1 MSRRSRAR
9 LPEEILEAEID
20 ALSHDGRGVGR
31 VDGKTVFVRDALP
44 GEHVRFR
51 LTRRKKNF
59 DEGVLVELLRAA
71 PDRVEPGCAHFG
83 VCGGC
88 SLQHLDRASQVAHK
102 QRGLIEALEHIGKV
116 EADVLDE
123 PLVSEPWGYRR
134 KARLGVKFVRK
145 HERVFAGFRERGT
158 SFVTDVRE
166 CRVLHPRV
174 GPLTGDLADMIGS
187 LSIRDKVPQV
197 EMAMGDDLCAM
208 VFRVLAPPTEEDRT
222 RIAAFCSAHNWVPCI
237 QEGGPDSVRALD
249 GSALDIH
256 YSLPEQ
262 GVHFTFLPTDFTQV
276 NLEMNRR
283 MVTQALDWLA
293 PEEGERILDLFCG
306 LGNFSLPI
314 ARKCE
319 AVVGVEGD
327 GALVARARK
336 NAEDNAIHNTRF
348 YAADLYGEL
357 DAEPWMRERFDAVLL
372 DPPRSGAA
380 EMVPLIPKLG
390 AERILYVSCYPGTL
404 ARDAGMLVNEHGYR
418 LVRAGIMDMF
428 PHTAHVESMALLVRG
443 G

>member
-1 MSRRSRAR
+1 MSRRRRAR

-20 ALSHDGRGVGR
+20 SLSHDGRGVGR

-59 DEGVLVELLRAA
+59 DEGVLTELLRAA
-71 PDRVEPGCAHFG
+71 PDRVAPGCAHFG

-88 SLQHLDRASQVAHK
+88 SLQHLDRVSQVAHK

-116 EADVLDE
+116 EADVLAE

-134 KARLGVKFVRK
+134 KARLGAKFVRK

-174 GPLTGDLADMIGS
+174 GPRVGDLADMIGS
-187 LSIRDKVPQV
+187 LSIRDRVPQV

-208 VFRVLAPPTEEDRT
+208 VFRVLAPPTEEDRA
-222 RIAAFCSAHNWVPCI
+222 RIAAFCSAQNWVPCI

-293 PEEGERILDLFCG
+293 PEASERTLDLFCG

-314 ARKCE
+314 ARRCE

-336 NAEDNAIHNTRF
+336 NAEENAIHNARF
-348 YAADLYGEL
+348 YTANLYGEL

-390 AERILYVSCYPGTL
+390 AERVLYVSCYPGTL

-428 PHTAHVESMALLVRG
+428 PHTAHVESMALLVKG
-443 G
+443 D